1 MTPSKHRT
9 QDPPTDPA
17 QAVSFA
23 LERFAWGAPDRLE
36 LAGTFNGLEAAPAG
50 EAVLVLAGSTG
61 TYRLTAA
68 PGDVSGEPVNG
79 EPWFAAFVW
88 HDAPAAFDAAVLEL
102 GDDLAVDLPAPG
114 TDASAGA
121 LEVRSASP
129 ADSSASSEAAEP
141 ADPAAAPERLHAEAE
156 RLTLQEDLHLA
167 REDARRLGE
176 ELARARADLETERE
190 GRAEDAERYRQG
202 LAEIRDA
209 AEAALEEQAD
219 GLSSATAE
227 VEALREQLAVAQAEA
242 ADARNR
248 LATVREALQLPEP
261 GQGGG

>member
-1 MTPSKHRT
+1 MTPSNHPT
-9 QDPPTDPA
+9 QDPPTAAAD
-17 QAVSFA
+17 AVSFA

-36 LAGTFNGLEAAPAG
+36 LAGTFDGLDATPAG
-50 EAVLVLAGSTG
+50 EAVLVLAGATG

-68 PGDVSGEPVNG
+68 PGDVSGPPVNG

-114 TDASAGA
+114 TDAGAEA
-121 LEVRSASP
+121 LEVRSASLP
-129 ADSSASSEAAEP
+129 DAGAPAEP
-141 ADPAAAPERLHAEAE
+141 STAPARLEAEAE

-176 ELARARADLETERE
+176 ELERARADLETERE
-190 GRAEDAERYRQG
+190 GRAEDAERYKAG
-202 LAEIRDA
+202 LAEIRET
-209 AEAALEEQAD
+209 AEAALKEQAD

-227 VEALREQLAVAQAEA
+227 VEDLREQLAAAQAEA

-248 LATVREALQLPEP
+248 IATVREALQFPEP
-261 GQGGG
+261 GHAGG